1 MISSLLELSMKVAVY
16 VATLI
21 GIIILSTYLY
31 LLPELPR
38 VDNVDQSKLQ
48 IPLKIYTS
56 DGKLIGEFGEKKRR
70 PLDFEEIPDNLRNAF
85 LAAEDDSFFEHRGVS
100 YPSLVRAISQY
111 VRVGL
116 DATGGG
122 TITMQVVR
130 NYLLTREKKV
140 RRKLKEIFLAFH
152 LESSFSK
159 EEIFEIYVN
168 TIFLGN
174 RSYGIEAAANTYFG
188 KSVGELT
195 VAESALIASLAQ
207 LPSRVN
213 PIRNPERTKA
223 RRNWVLYRMKLLR
236 FISEQDYLIAINSEI
251 NLPISINNYDIEA
264 SHLAELARF
273 EVINRYGIRAY
284 EEGWS
289 VYTTIDSELQQ
300 RANEAITKRLF
311 EYDKRHGWRDKIN
324 YADQLGS
331 DFFNTI
337 EREDFNFF
345 LSSQDY
351 GIQSDPIDYRN
362 ISEELLRDIF
372 EENPFIQSHQRA
384 IVVEVW
390 DSGFTA
396 IDEQFNLE
404 TIQWDDSY
412 FWAREFLDENRK
424 GSVPK
429 GFTDLLQIGDLIYL
443 LKDDDQ
449 LQLDQIPQ
457 AQSSL
462 ISFNPKTGEILSY
475 VGGSA
480 FNDSQF
486 DRVRQSYPQSGSVF
500 KPFIYASAFSDGY
513 NPSSLINDAPIIF
526 EDENLETYWRPENY
540 SGKFYGLTSLREAL
554 VQSINIVS
562 IKLLREIGIKKSS
575 ETVDNF
581 GFGLERLPQ
590 DLSLALGSGNFSP
603 AEVARGF
610 SVFANDGMISDIHF
624 VSHIK
629 DKNEK
634 VIFDHSEIDVVNL
647 SSISAFPWLN
657 TIQLDASK
665 PYFLLPPL
673 NKSDPV
679 IDPRVAFMIKDILKD
694 ASQRGSNGRL
704 TRFLER
710 KDFAGKT
717 GTTNDAV
724 STWFSGFNSNI
735 VTTVWVGNDDFK
747 SLGDNEFGS
756 TTALPIWVDYM
767 NSAFKKVDVDKF
779 TLPDGISYV
788 RINKKTGELSESA
801 ADDSYFELVLS
812 EDL

>member
-1 MISSLLELSMKVAVY
+1 MVSRLLELFLKVAIF
-16 VATLI
+16 VATFI

-56 DGKLIGEFGEKKRR
+56 DEKLIGEFGEKKRR
-70 PLDFEEIPDNLRNAF
+70 PLGFEEIPEDLKNAF
-85 LAAEDDSFFEHRGVS
+85 LAAEDDGFFKHRGVS
-100 YPSLVRAISQY
+100 YPSLIRAFSQY
-111 VRVGL
+111 IRVGL

-140 RRKLKEIFLAFH
+140 RRKIKEIFLAFH
-152 LESSFSK
+152 LESAFSK

-188 KSVGELT
+188 KSVKELT

-213 PIRNPERTKA
+213 PIRNPDRTKA
-223 RRNWVLYRMKLLR
+223 RRNWVLYRMKILD
-236 FISEQDYLIAINSEI
+236 FISEQDYQTAINSEI
-251 NLPISINNYDIEA
+251 NLPISINNYDLEA

-289 VYTTIDSELQQ
+289 VYTTVDSELQES
-300 RANEAITKRLF
+300 ANEAITKRLF
-311 EYDKRHGWRDKIN
+311 EYDKRHGWREKNN
-324 YADQLGS
+324 YIDRLG
-331 DFFNTI
+331 DEFFKSLESEN
-337 EREDFNFF
+337 FNF
-345 LSSQDY
+345 LLSQDY
-351 GIQSDPIDYRN
+351 VIQSDPINYQN
-362 ISEELLRDIF
+362 ISEDLLRDIF
-372 EENPFIQSHQRA
+372 EENPSIQSHQRA
-384 IVVEVW
+384 IVIEVW

-396 IDEQFNLE
+396 IDEQFNFE
-404 TIQWDDSY
+404 TIQWDESY
-412 FWAREFLDENRK
+412 SWAREFIDENRR
-424 GSVPK
+424 GSAPK
-429 GFTDLLQIGDLIYL
+429 GFSDLLDVGDLVYL
-443 LKDDDQ
+443 FVENDQ
-449 LQLDQIPQ
+449 VKLDQVPQ

-462 ISFNPKTGEILSY
+462 ISFNPKTGEVLSY
-475 VGGSA
+475 VGGSV
-480 FNDSQF
+480 FNNSQF

-500 KPFIYASAFSDGY
+500 KPFIYASAFSGGY

-526 EDENLETYWRPENY
+526 EDDNLETFWRPENY
-540 SGKFYGLTSLREAL
+540 SGKFYGLTTLREAL

-562 IKLLREIGIKKSS
+562 IKLLREIGVKKSS
-575 ETVDNF
+575 ETIDNF
-581 GFGLERLPQ
+581 GFGSERLPQ

-610 SVFANDGMISDIHF
+610 SVFANDGMISDIHY
-624 VSHIK
+624 VSQIR
-629 DKNEK
+629 DKNGDI
-634 VIFDHSEIDVVNL
+634 IFDHSEIDVVNI

-657 TIQLDASK
+657 TVQLDASK

-679 IDPRVAFMIKDILKD
+679 IDPRVAFMVKDILKE

-704 TRFLER
+704 TRYLDR

-724 STWFSGFNSNI
+724 STWFSGFNSNV

-767 NSAFKKVDVDKF
+767 NSAFKKIDVDEF

-788 RINKKTGELSESA
+788 RINKKTGELSKSA
-801 ADDSYFELVLS
+801 EDESYFELFLS

>member
-1 MISSLLELSMKVAVY
+1 MISSLIELFLKVAIF
-16 VATLI
+16 VATMI

-56 DGKLIGEFGEKKRR
+56 DEKLIGEFGEKKRR
-70 PLDFEEIPDNLRNAF
+70 PLDFQEIPEDLKNAF
-85 LAAEDDSFFEHRGVS
+85 LAAEDDGFFEHRGVS
-100 YPSLVRAISQY
+100 YPSLIRAFSQY
-111 VRVGL
+111 IRVGL

-140 RRKLKEIFLAFH
+140 RRKIKEIFLAFH

-159 EEIFEIYVN
+159 QEIFEIYVN

-188 KSVGELT
+188 KSVGELSI
-195 VAESALIASLAQ
+195 AESALIASLAQ

-223 RRNWVLYRMKLLR
+223 RRNWVLYRMKILN
-236 FISEQDYLIAINSEI
+236 FITEQDYVTAINSEI
-251 NLPISINNYDIEA
+251 NLPISINNYDLEA

-289 VYTTIDSELQQ
+289 VYTTIDSELQK

-311 EYDKRHGWRDKIN
+311 EYDKRHGWRDKKN
-324 YADQLGS
+324 YADQLGNE
-331 DFFNTI
+331 FFNTI
-337 EREDFNFF
+337 EKEDFDF
-345 LSSQDY
+345 LISQDY
-351 GIQSDPIDYRN
+351 VIQSDPIDYENLSEKVLRN
-362 ISEELLRDIF
+362 IF
-372 EENPFIQSHQRA
+372 EENSYVLSHQRA
-384 IVVEVW
+384 IVIEVW
-390 DSGFTA
+390 DSGFRA
-396 IDEQFNLE
+396 IDEEFNFE
-404 TIQWDDSY
+404 IIDWDDNY
-412 FWAREFLDENRK
+412 IWAREFIDENRR
-424 GSVPK
+424 GAVPK
-429 GFTDLLQIGDLIYL
+429 GFTDLLQPGDLIYL
-443 LKDDDQ
+443 TKENDQ
-449 LQLDQIPQ
+449 TRLDQIPL

-462 ISFNPKTGEILSY
+462 ISFNPKSGEVQSY
-475 VGGSA
+475 VGGSV

-500 KPFIYASAFSDGY
+500 KPFIYASALSGGY

-526 EDENLETYWRPENY
+526 EDENLETFWRPENY
-540 SGKFYGLTSLREAL
+540 SGKFYGLTTLREAL

-562 IKLLREIGIKKSS
+562 IKLLREIGVKKSS
-575 ETVDNF
+575 EIIDNF
-581 GFGLERLPQ
+581 GFNFDRLPQ

-610 SVFANDGMISDIHF
+610 SVFANDGVISDIHY
-624 VSHIK
+624 VRQIR
-629 DKNEK
+629 DKNDNI
-634 VIFDHSEIDVVNL
+634 IFDHSESNDVNI

-657 TIQLDASK
+657 TVQLDASK
-665 PYFLLPPL
+665 PYFLLPPI
-673 NKSDPV
+673 NKAEPV
-679 IDPRVAFMIKDILKD
+679 IDPRVAFMVKDILKE

-704 TRFLER
+704 TRFLDR

-735 VTTVWVGNDDFK
+735 VTTVWVGNDDFE

-767 NSAFKKVDVDKF
+767 DFAFKKVDIDEF

-788 RINKKTGELSESA
+788 RINKKTGELSKSA
-801 ADDSYFELVLS
+801 EDESYFELFLR

>member
-1 MISSLLELSMKVAVY
+1 MISSLTEFLLKIAIF
-16 VATLI
+16 VATLV

-38 VDNVDQSKLQ
+38 VDSVDQSKLQ
-48 IPLKIYTS
+48 IPLKIYTY
-56 DGKLIGEFGEKKRR
+56 DEKLIGEFGEKKRR
-70 PLDFEEIPDNLRNAF
+70 PLNFEEIPDDLKNAF
-85 LAAEDDSFFEHRGVS
+85 LAAEDDGFFEHRGVS
-100 YPSLVRAISQY
+100 YPSLVRAFSQY
-111 VRVGL
+111 MRVGL

-140 RRKLKEIFLAFH
+140 RRKIKEIFLAFH
-152 LESSFSK
+152 LESKFSK

-188 KSVGELT
+188 KSVGELSI
-195 VAESALIASLAQ
+195 AESALIASLAQ

-213 PIRNPERTKA
+213 PIRNPEKTKA
-223 RRNWVLYRMKLLR
+223 RRNWVLYRMKILN
-236 FISEQDYLIAINSEI
+236 FISEQEYLTAINSEI
-251 NLPISINNYDIEA
+251 NLPISINNYDLEA

-273 EVINRYGIRAY
+273 EVIKRYGIRAY

-289 VYTTIDSELQQ
+289 VYTTIDSELQN

-311 EYDKRHGWRDKIN
+311 EYDKRHGWRDKKN
-324 YADQLGS
+324 YADQLGNE
-331 DFFNTI
+331 FFNTI
-337 EREDFNFF
+337 KNEDFNF
-345 LSSQDY
+345 LLSQDY
-351 GIQSDPIDYRN
+351 VIQSDPIDYENLSEKALRN
-362 ISEELLRDIF
+362 IF
-372 EENPFIQSHQRA
+372 EENSYVHSHQRA

-390 DSGFTA
+390 DSGFQA
-396 IDEQFNLE
+396 IDEKFNFE
-404 TIQWDDSY
+404 IIEWDDSY
-412 FWAREFLDENRK
+412 EWAREFLDENRR
-424 GSVPK
+424 GSVPR
-429 GFTDLLQIGDLIYL
+429 GFTDLLEPGDLIYL
-443 LKDDDQ
+443 TKENNQ
-449 LQLDQIPQ
+449 AKLDQIPL

-462 ISFNPKTGEILSY
+462 ISFNPKSGEILSY
-475 VGGSA
+475 VGGSV

-500 KPFIYASAFSDGY
+500 KPFIYASALSGGY

-540 SGKFYGLTSLREAL
+540 SGKFYGLTTLREAL

-562 IKLLREIGIKKSS
+562 IKLLREIGVNRSS
-575 ETVDNF
+575 ETIANF
-581 GFGLERLPQ
+581 GFNFDRLPQ

-610 SVFANDGMISDIHF
+610 SVFANEGLISDIHY
-624 VSHIK
+624 VSQIR
-629 DKNEK
+629 DKNDNI
-634 VIFDHSEIDVVNL
+634 IFDHSESSKTSI

-657 TIQLDASK
+657 TVQLDASK
-665 PYFLLPPL
+665 PYFLLPPM
-673 NKSDPV
+673 NKIEPV
-679 IDPRVAFMIKDILKD
+679 IDPRVAFMVKDILKE

-704 TRFLER
+704 TGFLDR

-735 VTTVWVGNDDFK
+735 VTTVWVGNDDFE
-747 SLGDNEFGS
+747 SLGDKEFGS

-767 NSAFKKVDVDKF
+767 DFAFKKVDIDEF
-779 TLPDGISYV
+779 ILPDGISYV
-788 RINKKTGELSESA
+788 RINKKTGELSKSA
-801 ADDSYFELVLS
+801 EDESYFELFLS
-812 EDL
+812 EDI